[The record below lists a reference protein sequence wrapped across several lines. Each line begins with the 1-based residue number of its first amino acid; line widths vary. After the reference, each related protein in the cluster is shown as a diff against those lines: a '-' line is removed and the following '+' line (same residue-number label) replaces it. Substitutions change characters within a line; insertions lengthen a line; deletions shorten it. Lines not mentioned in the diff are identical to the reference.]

1 MSMAAC
7 LCGNTMSR
15 LVPFLFLIFSACATS
30 SDTRPPNIIFIL
42 ADDLGYGDLG
52 SYGQEVIQTPRLDQM
67 AAEGMRFTDHYAGST
82 VCAPSRCV
90 LMTGLHSGHCR
101 IRGNRLVPLEVE
113 DVTIA
118 ELLQEA
124 GYSTALIGK
133 WGLGEPGT
141 TGIPNRQ
148 GFDYFYGY
156 LNQVHAHNFY
166 PEFLWRDTV
175 QVPLRNEVVPV
186 SRNGL
191 GGYAT
196 TRVDYSHDLVTDE
209 ALAWVAH
216 QQDAP
221 FFLYLAYTIPHA
233 NNEAPAGGIHGMEVP
248 DYGIYADSS
257 WEDPHKGTAAMISR
271 LDRDVGR
278 LLDLLRQMEIDEQT
292 LVLFTS
298 DNGPHREA
306 GRVPEFFESSGPLR
320 GIKRDLY
327 EGGIRVPF
335 LAWWPGTVLPGQTT
349 GHPSAFWD
357 FLATASEA
365 AGIDP
370 IPSDGTS
377 YLPTLKGEPQAAH
390 DYLYWEFHE
399 GPPKQAVRAGDWKA
413 VYFHERQAT
422 ELYDLNLDLGE
433 TTDIA
438 AERPELTDSLVT
450 LIHGARS
457 PSAEWPL
464 ESE

>member
-1 MSMAAC
+1 MSMEAS
-7 LCGNTMSR
+7 LCDRSMRR
-15 LVPFLFLIFSACATS
+15 LFPAILLAVCACAPTPES
-30 SDTRPPNIIFIL
+30 APPNIIFIM

-52 SYGQEVIQTPRLDQM
+52 SYGQAVIQTPRLDQM

-101 IRGNRLVPLEVE
+101 IRGNRLVPLEDE

-118 ELLQEA
+118 ELLQDA
-124 GYSTALIGK
+124 GYNTALIGK

-141 TGIPNRQ
+141 TGIPNNQ

-175 QVPLRNEVVPV
+175 KVPLENEVVAV

-196 TRVDYSHDLVTDE
+196 KRVDYSHDLVTDE
-209 ALAWVAH
+209 ALSWVER
-216 QQDAP
+216 QQGTP

-248 DYGIYADSS
+248 DYGMYADSL

-278 LLDLLRQMEIDEQT
+278 LMDLLQSSGIADNT
-292 LVLFTS
+292 LVFFTS

-306 GRVPEFFESSGPLR
+306 GRVPEFFNSSGPLR

-335 LAWWPGTVLPGQTT
+335 IAWWPGTIASGLVT

-357 FLATASEA
+357 FPATAVEA
-365 AGIDP
+365 AGLDP
-370 IPSDGTS
+370 LDSDGIS
-377 YLPTLKGEPQAAH
+377 FLPTLLGQSQPGH

-399 GPPKQAVRAGDWKA
+399 GPPKQAVRAGRWKA
-413 VYFHERQAT
+413 VYFHERGAA
-422 ELYDLNLDLGE
+422 ELYDLSEDIGE
-433 TTDIA
+433 TTDLA
-438 AERPELTDSLVT
+438 AQKPELTDSLLA
-450 LIHGARS
+450 LIRNART

-464 ESE
+464 DW